1 MQGMRWGVRCKTR
14 GKQMFIKFTGSI
26 GFILIGAMME
36 IACIHAG
43 NIVAALVMG
52 IVTIAAVGAVW
63 FTE

>member
-1 MQGMRWGVRCKTR
+1 M
-14 GKQMFIKFTGSI
+14 IAKFTVSI

-52 IVTIAAVGAVW
+52 IVTVLTVGAVW

>member
-1 MQGMRWGVRCKTR
+1 MIV
-14 GKQMFIKFTGSI
+14 KFTGSI

-36 IACIHAG
+36 IACIQAG

-52 IVTIAAVGAVW
+52 IVTVLTVGAVW

>member
-1 MQGMRWGVRCKTR
+1 MQFK
-14 GKQMFIKFTGSI
+14 GKKMIVKFTGSI

-36 IACIHAG
+36 IACIHSG
-43 NIVAALVMG
+43 NLVSAVVMG